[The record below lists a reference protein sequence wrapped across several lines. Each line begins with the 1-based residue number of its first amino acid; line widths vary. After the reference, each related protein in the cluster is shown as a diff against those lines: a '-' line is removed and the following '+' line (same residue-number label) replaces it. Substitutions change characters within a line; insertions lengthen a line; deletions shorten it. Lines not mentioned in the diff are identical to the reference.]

1 MSIPELPATRTVRRG
16 NNLDDVRR
24 NNLAVVLN
32 LAHVQGRLSRA
43 EVTRAT
49 GLNRSTVAGLV
60 GELVELGLVEEQE
73 PGMTHHAGRP
83 SPIIVPREDV
93 VAIAVNPEVDAVT
106 IGLVSLSGKV
116 LKRIRYDT
124 ARVPSPDEVV
134 NIVKAVVAGMRGEL
148 DSSFRTVGVGVAV
161 PGLVRAH
168 DGEVILAPHLGWR
181 NVPLSA
187 MLNTALELPVLVAND
202 ASTGLI
208 AEGTFGAGREVRDHI
223 YLNGGASGIGGGIS
237 VGGAPLTG
245 ANGFAGEIGHAL
257 VNSSGGE
264 CHCGRRGCLETEVR
278 QAPLLAALKLGST
291 DIEKLDSTLLA
302 QFQRNGG
309 PDPELAALVHH
320 QVDFLAE
327 ALSSVVNIFNP
338 ELIILGGFLGT
349 LYATDPARMEEAVAA
364 KAMHGPRED
373 VRFARASMGLDLLLV
388 GAAQQAFAAVLA
400 DPASFAEPVSLLG

>member
-1 MSIPELPATRTVRRG
+1 M
-16 NNLDDVRR
+16 
-24 NNLAVVLN
+24 
-32 LAHVQGRLSRA
+32 
-43 EVTRAT
+43 
-49 GLNRSTVAGLV
+49 
-60 GELVELGLVEEQE
+60 
-73 PGMTHHAGRP
+73 
-83 SPIIVPREDV
+83 
-93 VAIAVNPEVDAVT
+93 
-106 IGLVSLSGKV
+106 
-116 LKRIRYDT
+116 
-124 ARVPSPDEVV
+124 
-134 NIVKAVVAGMRGEL
+134 
-148 DSSFRTVGVGVAV
+148 
-161 PGLVRAH
+161 
-168 DGEVILAPHLGWR
+168 
-181 NVPLSA
+181 
-187 MLNTALELPVLVAND
+187 
-202 ASTGLI
+202 
-208 AEGTFGAGREVRDHI
+208 
-223 YLNGGASGIGGGIS
+223 
-237 VGGAPLTG
+237 GGAPLTG

-302 QFQRNGG
+302 QFQRDGG